1 MECYTLLE
9 NVLNPMDLTQYHPTP
24 QQVEA
29 AARLLRYQPFVVDDH
44 RHTGVAYVWLHRNDP
59 TRVSFEDFF
68 FDRVN
73 VTDYVWNKA
82 YEANRRL
89 AAMYDGYVKRI
100 VDICP
105 PGGSYLDVG
114 CNTGYFPVKA
124 SMLGLRT
131 AVGIDLG
138 DYSQAVQLLNEITGA
153 SAKFSNGSY
162 DPLTHTIRIGESVG
176 VEKFDVVSMSAILCH
191 LPDPLHFLAAVSRLA
206 SKAIFMWSSFLETE
220 ELLIH
225 YNPPN
230 KYSNAEFPNGFEE
243 GTDISL
249 GLLML
254 SMSKLGFA
262 HHEELDIE
270 PDWMP
275 KEWLRGGRLHAF
287 LFWR

>member
-1 MECYTLLE
+1 
-9 NVLNPMDLTQYHPTP
+9 MDLRQFRLTPTQ
-24 QQVEA
+24 VA
-29 AARLLRYQPFVVDDH
+29 AAAQLLRYQPFVLDDD
-44 RHTGVAYVWLHRNDP
+44 RHTGVGYTFLYSSDP
-59 TRVSFEDFF
+59 PSAGMEDFF
-68 FDRVN
+68 FDRRLISVD
-73 VTDYVWNKA
+73 TWDKA
-82 YEANRRL
+82 FEANRRL

-105 PGGSYLDVG
+105 PGGSYLDVA

-124 SMLGLRT
+124 SMSGLRT

-138 DYSQAVQLLNEITGA
+138 DYSKAVQLLNEITGA

-162 DPLTHTIRIGESVG
+162 DSLTHTIRIGESVG

-230 KYSNAEFPNGFEE
+230 KYTNAEFPNGFEE